1 MKRMDEVEMW
11 LRCSVVRVGRCVGV
25 VLLGLRVRFE
35 YDASL
40 LITLLNEE
48 VGVGWRIVV
57 DQKN

>member
-1 MKRMDEVEMW
+1 MW